1 MEAQGMNGRE
11 WERESVARYRE
22 AVLSVL
28 ADGGWRRGDEIH
40 AAVLPAG
47 HSRHEGLS
55 VSLCLDALAIAR
67 REIDMRKVER
77 GGELV
82 DFEFRLHR
90 EPVQKTH
97 RLEDFA

>member
-1 MEAQGMNGRE
+1 MNGRE

-22 AVLSVL
+22 AVLSAL
-28 ADGGWRRGDEIH
+28 ADGRWHRGDEIH

-77 GGELV
+77 DGMLI
-82 DFEFRLHR
+82 DFEFRTHR
-90 EPVQKTH
+90 DEPVRKAHT
-97 RLEDFA
+97 LEDFA

>member
-1 MEAQGMNGRE
+1 MEQIVQFQGDFQI
-11 WERESVARYRE
+11 
-22 AVLSVL
+22 VLTF
-28 ADGGWRRGDEIH
+28 RPTGDRNC

-47 HSRHEGLS
+47 HSRRESLS

-82 DFEFRLHR
+82 DFEFRMHR
-90 EPVQKTH
+90 DEPVRKAHT
-97 RLEDFA
+97 LEDFA

>member
-1 MEAQGMNGRE
+1 MGE

-28 ADGGWRRGDEIH
+28 ADGGWRRGDDIH

-47 HSRHEGLS
+47 HSRRESLS
-55 VSLCLDALAIAR
+55 VSLCLDVLAIAR

-77 GGELV
+77 DGMLV
-82 DFEFRLHR
+82 DFEFRLPK

>member
-1 MEAQGMNGRE
+1 MEAPAMGQ
-11 WERESVARYRE
+11 WERESLAAYRE

-47 HSRHEGLS
+47 HSRRESLS

-77 GGELV
+77 AGMLI

-90 EPVQKTH
+90 EPVRKAHT
-97 RLEDFA
+97 LEDFA